1 MEDAQ
6 EFKGTE
12 THDLLMKILKNPE
25 IIKDKLQSFI
35 DEEKEVFG
43 DSIEQITDLS
53 SYVMQN
59 WRGLVPPLV
68 AFGLSVLLK
77 QTEPAVDTHKTDSQ
91 SSDETLLN

>member
-6 EFKGTE
+6 EYKGTD

-53 SYVMQN
+53 NYVIEN
-59 WRGLVPPLV
+59 WRSLVPPLV

-77 QTEPAVDTHKTDSQ
+77 HTETQKTDSK